1 MTIGFAIA
9 SGFMLGLAS
18 SLHCVGYCGAIASF
32 LAFATPRQAKSNAAL
47 ARAILAPHLGRVV
60 VYVVFGATVGAAVVA
75 FGALV
80 PLAGLRTGFQ
90 ALASAALAWTGASI
104 AGLLPLN
111 LSLDRL
117 FAGLSTF
124 LSTQHVVRSSSIGF
138 GMVWGCAPCAMVY
151 SALLNASMTGSPIGG
166 ALFMLGFGIA
176 TVPSL
181 ATVGAGPAVIRRL
194 QLREDTRHAVRIA
207 VGFALVVMAIANAI
221 FSWPGTSLLF
231 CITK

>member
-138 GMVWGCAPCAMVY
+138 WNGLGLCALRHGLFGAVKCVDDGFPDR
-151 SALLNASMTGSPIGG
+151 GG
-166 ALFMLGFGIA
+166 ALHAGFWDRNSSFVGNGGSWSRGHTTPSIA
-176 TVPSL
+176 
-181 ATVGAGPAVIRRL
+181 
-194 QLREDTRHAVRIA
+194 
-207 VGFALVVMAIANAI
+207 
-221 FSWPGTSLLF
+221 
-231 CITK
+231 